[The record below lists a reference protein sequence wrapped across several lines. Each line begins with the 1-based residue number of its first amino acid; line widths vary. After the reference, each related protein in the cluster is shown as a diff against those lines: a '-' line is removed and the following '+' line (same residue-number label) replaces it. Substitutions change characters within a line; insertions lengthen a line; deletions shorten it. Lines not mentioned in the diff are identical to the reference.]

1 MNKLSKI
8 AVTSVTGI
16 ALAIS
21 IVSPAYAWHPEGKIV
36 KSVKN
41 VTANGQLSDAN
52 TAESAITAKPGD
64 TLLYSITLTNTAPP
78 AQKQYNDLA
87 FAVLKDTLPEGVELI
102 SNPSQ
107 RSITEDLGTIVPGK
121 SVTKQYSVKVTAAT
135 SGKLIE
141 NKACFTGNSVV
152 KDAPRSGC
160 DVAVVKVNVPV
171 TPATP
176 VKPTPVPVVV
186 TPTPVTAVTAVTAP
200 TPVATPVIAP
210 VAVTETP
217 AVLPATGPA
226 SLIVIG
232 AFATIAG
239 YIGNML
245 RLRSRA
251 QA

>member
-36 KSVKN
+36 KSVRN
-41 VTANGQLSDAN
+41 VTSNGQLSDAN
-52 TAESAITAKPGD
+52 SAGSAVAAIPGD
-64 TLLYSITLTNTAPP
+64 TLLYSITLTNTAAP
-78 AQKQYNDLA
+78 AEKQYNDLA
-87 FAVLKDTLPEGVELI
+87 FVVLKDTLPEGVELI

-160 DVAVVKVNVPV
+160 DVAVIKVNVPV
-171 TPATP
+171 APITT
-176 VKPTPVPVVV
+176 VKPTPAPVTVVTAPTPAPVV
-186 TPTPVTAVTAVTAP
+186 TPTPV
-200 TPVATPVIAP
+200 VAA

-226 SLIVIG
+226 GMIVFG
-232 AFATIAG
+232 ALATIAG
-239 YIGNML
+239 YIGNIV
-245 RLRSRA
+245 RLRSRV